1 MFENILEQDAKK
13 TISSDIRNNNFPGAV
28 LFSGPEASGKLS
40 AALET
45 ARVFSCK
52 NEKKG
57 SWLCECSACLKN
69 KALTYS
75 NILLLGPR
83 DCLLEIIAGKEYF
96 LNAVQTNAPYIVA
109 ARYFFVRSIRKL
121 TLRFNGILLQGDNN
135 LNKIGALVEEINE
148 NLEALDIYHS
158 LPAYEDIENT
168 CNTLEALCK
177 KLEGEYL
184 WDSIPVNQIR
194 NMEEWA
200 HIKSEEGRK
209 TIIIE
214 NADRMQASVRN
225 ALLKILEEPPADCI
239 FILTTSKRNAIMQ
252 TILSRVRTYNF
263 RDRSFEQQQ
272 NVIHKIFHNESY
284 SGTINDYLLT
294 FLPVPPVE
302 IKAQA
307 ELFIST
313 IANRKIPD
321 VNSIVKKCGNFN
333 PRIELK
339 LFLNYIA
346 LYQKKMLNTPAG
358 CEVSAKTMTLL
369 RQCWDNI
376 TLYNQTPVSALEI
389 LLRDLSSLNVQNNG
403 VMKICNESVL

>member
-13 TISSDIRNNNFPGAV
+13 SISQDIRNNSFPGAV

-45 ARVFSCK
+45 ARVFACK

-57 SWLCECSACLKN
+57 SWLCECPACLKN

-75 NILLLGPR
+75 NTLLMGPR
-83 DCLLEIIAGKEYF
+83 DCLLEIIAGKQYF
-96 LNAVQTNAPYIVA
+96 LTAVRTNAPYLVA

-148 NLEALDIYHS
+148 NLEALDISHS
-158 LPAYEDIENT
+158 LPEYSVIEET
-168 CNTLEALCK
+168 CNTLESLCK
-177 KLEGEYL
+177 KLEGDYL
-184 WDSIPVNQIR
+184 YDSIPVNQIR

-200 HIKSEEGRK
+200 HIKSEDGRK

-239 FILTTSKRNAIMQ
+239 FILLTSKRNAIMQ

-263 RDRSFEQQQ
+263 RDRTQEQQQ
-272 NVIHKIFHNESY
+272 NVIHRIFHNESY
-284 SGTINDYLLT
+284 TGSINDYLLT
-294 FLPVPPVE
+294 YLPVSPVE
-302 IKAQA
+302 IKKQA

-313 IANRKIPD
+313 IANRHIPD
-321 VNSIVKKCGNFN
+321 VASIVKNCGNFN

-346 LYQKKMLNTPAG
+346 LYQKKMNVTPAG
-358 CEVSAKTMTLL
+358 CEVSAKSLELL

-376 TLYNQTPVSALEI
+376 TLYNQSPVSALEI
-389 LLRDLSSLNVQNNG
+389 LLRDLSGLNVQNNG